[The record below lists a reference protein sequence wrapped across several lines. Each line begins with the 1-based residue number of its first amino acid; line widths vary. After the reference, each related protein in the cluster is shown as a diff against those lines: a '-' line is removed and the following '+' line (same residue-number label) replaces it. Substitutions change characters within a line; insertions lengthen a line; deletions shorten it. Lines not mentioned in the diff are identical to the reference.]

1 MEMDGPASKM
11 KRIATII
18 QKKLRATIIT
28 TKVCFIH
35 DLKNAAP
42 SKALKKLSNIFG
54 VKIRKVKGL

>member
-18 QKKLRATIIT
+18 QKTLRVTIIT
-28 TKVCFIH
+28 TKACFIH

-42 SKALKKLSNIFG
+42 GQDKRIAE
-54 VKIRKVKGL
+54 